1 MGHTNT
7 ENQQLAWVNLAKA
20 VCIVLVVVMHCE
32 NHFLQAKWIEG
43 GWIFEQWH
51 MLNETIR
58 PLRMPMFFLVSG
70 LLASSSILEPR
81 ADTERK
87 RLLRPLYLYV
97 VWGVILQAL
106 IPVLPEQTFFNWSED
121 NSLLA
126 ILLVAVAAWYM
137 VALAVYYI
145 FTRLTLGL
153 PLWLV
158 LGGCAVLSALAAF
171 YETSLAGH
179 QHKILRC
186 AIFFVAG
193 VRMKPLVLAYASS
206 ATVRRALTLLSLY
219 LPGALICASLGTF
232 FLIVDMLAVAL
243 GITLAAIAVQK
254 AKALASVAS
263 WLGNRTL
270 GIYLIHFLWLE
281 MTLIALQSGAVSQL
295 VGSFWLGMIYPLIV
309 AAVII
314 PASIVTRDLLT
325 KVGAWWLFDYPW
337 ERINDPE
344 SGALSTALHDP
355 AILKRV

>member
-1 MGHTNT
+1 MGYTNT
-7 ENQQLAWVNLAKA
+7 ESQQLAWVNLAKTA
-20 VCIVLVVVMHCE
+20 CIVLVVVMHCE
-32 NHFLQAKWIEG
+32 NHFLQAKWVNG
-43 GWIFEQWH
+43 GWMFEQWH
-51 MLNETIR
+51 TLNETIR

-70 LLASSSILEPR
+70 LLASSSILDPR

-106 IPVLPEQTFFNWSED
+106 IPGLPEQTFFAWSED

-153 PLWLV
+153 PLWLL
-158 LGGCAVLSALAAF
+158 LGGCAALSVLGAV
-171 YETSLAGH
+171 YETSLTGH

-193 VRMKPLVLAYASS
+193 ARMKPLVLDYASS
-206 ATVRRALTLLSLY
+206 ATVRRALALLILY

-254 AKALASVAS
+254 VKVLASAAA

-281 MTLIALQSGAVSQL
+281 MTLMALQSGAVPQL
-295 VGSFWLGMIYPLIV
+295 VGNSWLGMTYPLIV
-309 AAVII
+309 ASVII
-314 PASIVTRDLLT
+314 PASIVTRALLT
-325 KVGAWWLFDYPW
+325 KMGAWWLFDYPW

-344 SGALSTALHDP
+344 RDAQSTAF
-355 AILKRV
+355 A